1 VLGSTQE
8 EAKEIFQLE
17 KDMPVIFI
25 YGGSQGSKNINDNI
39 IDIAPEI
46 VKFANVIHQC
56 GKNNIEEVNGRLSVA
71 LEKSSFKFRYHVL
84 NYLDENM
91 LRNVSSVA
99 SVIVSRAGASS
110 IFEIAAWGIPSIII
124 PITNSAQDHQ
134 RENAYSYA
142 RAGAAE
148 VIEESNLTPNIL
160 LSEIKRLLEDKKR
173 RESMKEAAKNFAQP
187 KAARKIARELLSLA
201 LEHSS

>member
-1 VLGSTQE
+1 
-8 EAKEIFQLE
+8 
-17 KDMPVIFI
+17 MPVIFI